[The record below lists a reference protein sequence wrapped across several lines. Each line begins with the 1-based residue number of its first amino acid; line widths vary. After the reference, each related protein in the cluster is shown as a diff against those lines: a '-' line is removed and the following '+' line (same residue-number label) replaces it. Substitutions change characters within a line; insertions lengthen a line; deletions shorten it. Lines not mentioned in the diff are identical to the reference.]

1 MNFLIQ
7 HMAQNSEKAV
17 EKEKNE
23 IGLNEVKSASYSSW
37 IHMVFGYK
45 LLFPEK

>member
-1 MNFLIQ
+1 
-7 HMAQNSEKAV
+7 MAQNSLKAT

-37 IHMVFGYK
+37 MHIRLGYE
-45 LLFPEK
+45 LLFPYK